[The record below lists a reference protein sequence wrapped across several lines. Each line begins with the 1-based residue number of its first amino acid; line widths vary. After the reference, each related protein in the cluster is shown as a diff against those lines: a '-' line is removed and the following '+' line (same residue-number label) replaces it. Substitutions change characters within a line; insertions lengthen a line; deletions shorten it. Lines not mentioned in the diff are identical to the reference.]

1 MILNASRITSSAI
14 IPEATKC
21 YPFRMEVNHNH
32 HLRISISIPCA
43 LTMLFFYTFEKIQT
57 RPFHIMLIIDSRAA
71 VTMPPLT
78 FHSRMKGMFVFT
90 AILLTYQW
98 TFSQTLPP
106 KQAYPLNVKQIHSG
120 HSLTDPLFFPHWPG
134 QFVNLIGVVNGLPAW
149 QLFDQ
154 MVGKSTTP
162 GSSMK
167 HRWDNPPGF
176 GAPDAR
182 HDIQDWELLCI
193 TERVPLY
200 YDGGSTQQW
209 YLDGLAEQRNTLSLF
224 VNHAWM
230 QGNNGN
236 GTPTLLWTTWT
247 SVDNSNGPFR
257 AMLDTL
263 GKEWETMQDFA
274 NENRPPDAPHV
285 YLIPGHKM
293 MARLYDDIQAG
304 IVPDISHINQ
314 FFGDNIHTNELGAYA
329 ISMIHYACI
338 FNKNPVGLPH
348 DLLPDA
354 PGGTPKPSP
363 ALAAYLQEMVWD
375 IVTQYPRTGVTDS
388 LSSTNPPE
396 RKTQPFLLYPNPT
409 NDYINIQADLDV
421 LSNFPAYRITNY
433 AGDCIHTG
441 KTFPVE
447 VSHFPAG
454 IYVLSIGEQY
464 LKFVKE

>member
-1 MILNASRITSSAI
+1 MIPTHPRTVLTIPTSILHA
-14 IPEATKC
+14 
-21 YPFRMEVNHNH
+21 
-32 HLRISISIPCA
+32 
-43 LTMLFFYTFEKIQT
+43 
-57 RPFHIMLIIDSRAA
+57 
-71 VTMPPLT
+71 
-78 FHSRMKGMFVFT
+78 RMKG
-90 AILLTYQW
+90 ILLLAIVLLTFQW
-98 TFSQTLPP
+98 SYAQTLPP
-106 KQAYPLNVKQIHSG
+106 KQAYPFNIKQIHSG

-134 QFVNLIGVVNGLPAW
+134 QFVNLIGIVNGLPAW
-149 QLFDQ
+149 QLVDQ

-167 HRWDNPPGF
+167 YRWDNPPGF

-182 HDIQDWELLCI
+182 HGIHDWELLCI

-200 YDGGSTQQW
+200 YEGGSTQQW

-224 VNHAWM
+224 VNNAWT

-257 AMLDTL
+257 TMLDTL

-274 NENRPPDAPHV
+274 NENRPPGAPHV

-304 IVPDISHINQ
+304 IVPDISHIDQ

-338 FNKNPVGLPH
+338 FNKNPLGLTN
-348 DLLPDA
+348 DLLPGA
-354 PGGTPKPSP
+354 PGGTPKPSL
-363 ALAAYLQEMVWD
+363 ALATYLQEMVWNV
-375 IVTQYPRTGVTDS
+375 VTQYPRTGITDS
-388 LSSTNPPE
+388 LSSTTPLVE
-396 RKTQPFLLYPNPT
+396 KTQSFLLYPNPT
-409 NDYINIQADLDV
+409 TDYINIETGKDGLM
-421 LSNFPAYRITNY
+421 NFPSYRITNY
-433 AGDCIHTG
+433 LGDCIHTG
-441 KTFPVE
+441 TKFPVDIR
-447 VSHFPAG
+447 HFPAG
-454 IYVLSIGEQY
+454 IYVLSIGDQT